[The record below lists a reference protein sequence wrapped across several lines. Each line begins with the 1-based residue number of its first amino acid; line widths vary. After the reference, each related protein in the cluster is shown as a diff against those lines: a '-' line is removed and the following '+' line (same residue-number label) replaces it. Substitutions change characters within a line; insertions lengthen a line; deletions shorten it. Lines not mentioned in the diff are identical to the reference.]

1 MSQPDQVGSHR
12 RPASNYSIRWWD
24 ALSHRFVLVFFLFLL
39 YQKNISDFCFSFF
52 IARIHNRA
60 KEWESEK
67 AWANTSQRQ
76 TLAIQQL
83 WPVSWAR
90 AKSIEIRKLPQTLNI
105 TKLIQITSFYEGDS
119 CDQELSTAQHYH
131 NIVSTLLQSARD
143 RRRKVKQKQASE
155 RRRQKRV
162 EKEDEVEKKKSSHS
176 KAKKKEKSSIE
187 FNFHNKSHRIDRFII
202 IITSRSLCCRSSC
215 IIFDSTT
222 TIIFSFFCSIL
233 SVANERDR
241 YQWGDFYRLSLGELI
256 ETKEFL
262 TLFMIA
268 LAVSASRLI
277 KSSKWNRY
285 FVGKSHNHFQ

>member
-1 MSQPDQVGSHR
+1 M
-12 RPASNYSIRWWD
+12 
-24 ALSHRFVLVFFLFLL
+24 
-39 YQKNISDFCFSFF
+39 
-52 IARIHNRA
+52 NRA
-60 KEWESEK
+60 IKS
-67 AWANTSQRQ
+67 S
-76 TLAIQQL
+76 
-83 WPVSWAR
+83 AR
-90 AKSIEIRKLPQTLNI
+90 LSTI
-105 TKLIQITSFYEGDS
+105 ITSS
-119 CDQELSTAQHYH
+119 RLSSRVLEIGEEKW
-131 NIVSTLLQSARD
+131 NKS
-143 RRRKVKQKQASE
+143 KQAKGE
-155 RRRQKRV
+155 GRRESR
-162 EKEDEVEKKKSSHS
+162 KEDEVEKKKSSHS

-215 IIFDSTT
+215 IIFDSTSM
-222 TIIFSFFCSIL
+222 IIFSFFCSIL